1 MASAGKIVWL
11 NSKEP
16 KVIGAQPVVGDVVHK
31 LWTTIN
37 TMHHAELDEN
47 LRKPVLAELIR
58 MHVACGMNLV
68 LPEKCAVQ
76 HIADEQYNKYKA
88 LLSGITPENQAQ
100 IGKELK
106 EFGIVSDA
114 VVQCDESVGIEHDLD
129 TARVENDAL

>member
-16 KVIGAQPVVGDVVHK
+16 KVVGAQPMVGDVVHK
-31 LWTTIN
+31 LRTTIS
-37 TMHHAELDEN
+37 TMHHAELDKN
-47 LRKPVLAELIR
+47 LRKLVLTELIC

-76 HIADEQYNKYKA
+76 LIADEQYNKFRA
-88 LLSGITPENQAQ
+88 LLLGIMPENKAQ

-106 EFGIVSDA
+106 ELRIVSDTM
-114 VVQCDESVGIEHDLD
+114 VQCDESVGKKRNLGTSMVDNNI
-129 TARVENDAL
+129 